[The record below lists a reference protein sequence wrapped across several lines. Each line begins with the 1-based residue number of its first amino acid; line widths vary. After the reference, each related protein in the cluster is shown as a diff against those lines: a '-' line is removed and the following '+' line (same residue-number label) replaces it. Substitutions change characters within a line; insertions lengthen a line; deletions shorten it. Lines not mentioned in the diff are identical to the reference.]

1 MKKLEDDS
9 SRKKLLLRIENELY
23 KKLKEIAKNE
33 NKSLTL
39 VINEMIS
46 EGCKYGKANAS
57 S

>member
-23 KKLKEIAKNE
+23 KKLKEIARNE